1 MPREMLLVVG
11 AAAVLVLMGLRVVP
25 ETQRLAIM
33 RLGNYLG
40 LRGPGIVFVLPFV
53 DRVTRLT
60 LDRDIPGW
68 RGLSE
73 QEFRQAVLQR
83 LNM

>member
-1 MPREMLLVVG
+1 MPAEILLVLG
-11 AAAVLVLMGLRVVP
+11 AAAVLVAM
-25 ETQRLAIM
+25 
-33 RLGNYLG
+33 G

-53 DRVTRLT
+53 DKATRLT
-60 LDRDIPGW
+60 LDRDISGW

-73 QEFRQAVLQR
+73 EQLREAVLQR

>member
-1 MPREMLLVVG
+1 MPAAILLVLG
-11 AAAVLVLMGLRVVP
+11 AAAVLVVMGLRIVP
-25 ETQRLAIM
+25 EVQRLAIM
-33 RLGNYLG
+33 RLGNYVG

-53 DRVTRLT
+53 DRATRLT

-73 QEFRQAVLQR
+73 QQLREAVLQR